1 MTTKRGHN
9 SSTKR
14 GKHTSTCSKTRRR
27 LLKLEKDNRITGIK
41 HGAIDNARTKYGAGH
56 LRFQRYVDAGMKI
69 NCYMDGAVLT
79 VYLYCDA
86 VHKEAV
92 RALLDS

>member
-1 MTTKRGHN
+1 VT
-9 SSTKR
+9 TKR
-14 GKHTSTCSKTRRR
+14 GKHTSTCPKSGRR
-27 LLKLEKDNRITGIK
+27 LSKLERDDRVTGIK

-56 LRFQRYVDAGMKI
+56 LRFQRYVDAGMKV

-79 VYLYCDA
+79 VYVYCDDR
-86 VHKEAV
+86 HKLEV

>member
-1 MTTKRGHN
+1 VT
-9 SSTKR
+9 TKR
-14 GKHTSTCSKTRRR
+14 GKHTSTCPKSGRR
-27 LLKLEKDNRITGIK
+27 LRRLERDPRVTGVK

-56 LRFQRYVDAGMKI
+56 LRFQRFVDAGMKV

-79 VYLYCDA
+79 VYVYCEDED
-86 VHKEAV
+86 KLGV

>member
-1 MTTKRGHN
+1 MT
-9 SSTKR
+9 TKR
-14 GKHTSTCSKTRRR
+14 GKHTSTCSKSGRRI
-27 LLKLEKDNRITGIK
+27 LKLERDNRVTGIK

-56 LRFQRYVDAGMKI
+56 LRFQRYVDAGMKV

-79 VYLYCDA
+79 LYVYCDA
-86 VHKEAV
+86 VHRTEV

>member
-1 MTTKRGHN
+1 MKKRG
-9 SSTKR
+9 R
-14 GKHTSTCSKTRRR
+14 HTSACPKSERR
-27 LLKLEKDNRITGIK
+27 LRRLEKDDRVTGLK

-56 LRFQRYVDAGMKI
+56 LKFQYFVPAGMKI

-79 VYLYCDA
+79 VFVYCDE
-86 VHKEAV
+86 VHKKEV